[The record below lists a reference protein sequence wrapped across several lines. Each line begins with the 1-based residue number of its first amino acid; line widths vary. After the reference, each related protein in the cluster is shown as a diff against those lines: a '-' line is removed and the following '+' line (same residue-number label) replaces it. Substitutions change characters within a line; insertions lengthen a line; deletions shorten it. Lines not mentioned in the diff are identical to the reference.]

1 MARTRALRY
10 LFRYAVPRQDGERAS
25 GEAIGIRRRVAALQA
40 HLVRQQT
47 LRPVDEKVGVKL
59 DAALRLGVDLHRPSV
74 DSVRIELG
82 INRPV
87 ERAGEVNSP
96 AVAAYLDHL
105 RRPGKRPRCTGVRRL
120 RHDAADAQLA
130 GKLGVERIG
139 DVVLM
144 EIAGAP

>member
-10 LFRYAVPRQDGERAS
+10 LFRFAVRRRDGERAS

-40 HLVRQQT
+40 HLMRQQT

-59 DAALRLGVDLHRPSV
+59 DAALRLGVDFHHPSL

-82 INRPV
+82 IDRPV
-87 ERAGEVNSP
+87 ERAGEINSP

-105 RRPGKRPRCTGVRRL
+105 GRPDKRPRRTGMRRL
-120 RHDAADAQLA
+120 
-130 GKLGVERIG
+130 
-139 DVVLM
+139 
-144 EIAGAP
+144 